1 MSDISASTWSAT
13 DSSNTTA
20 APDGAPE
27 GMAPSGVNNA
37 IRAIMGGTKRW
48 YEWSI
53 PKQTAGTSTA
63 YTLSYSVA
71 PSALV
76 DGMTHLVEFDQ
87 ANGASATLNV
97 NSLGAKPLHYY
108 SAGAWRVVPASLFAA
123 NTTVHVCYNSSAG
136 TYRILGRPD
145 RTGEVFAFA
154 GSTAPAGTLL
164 CYGQAVSR
172 TTYAGLFALL
182 STTYGVGDGSTTF
195 NLPDLRGRTVFG
207 DDDMGGSAASRL
219 TSSSG
224 GIDGATLGATGG
236 TQTGSV
242 SITSTG
248 TATGTISGT
257 TNAATDPAV
266 QPIAASSGQATSP
279 SHYHAFSASASLSV
293 SASGTSSAFPVIPP
307 GIVLNYAIRV

>member
-13 DSSNTTA
+13 DASNTTA

-97 NSLGAKPLHYY
+97 NSLGAKPIYYY
-108 SAGAWRVVPASLFAA
+108 SAGAWRAVPASLFDA
-123 NTTVHVCYNSSAG
+123 NTTVHVCYNSSTG
-136 TYRILGRPD
+136 VYRVLGQPD
-145 RTGEVFAFA
+145 RTGELFPFA
-154 GSTAPAGTLL
+154 GSTAPAGALL
-164 CYGQAVSR
+164 CYGQAISR
-172 TTYAGLFALL
+172 TTYAGLFARL

-207 DDDMGGSAASRL
+207 KDNMGGSAASRL
-219 TSSSG
+219 TSGSG

-257 TNAATDPAV
+257 TSAATDPAV

-279 SHYHAFSASASLSV
+279 DHYHAFSASASLSV
-293 SASGTSSAFPVIPP
+293 SASGTSSAFAIIPP